1 MADGWFNANMLP
13 AFFFALIAGCC
24 FRHWGENVM
33 RHLAELE
40 KFFSFRLRAS
50 PACILA
56 RRRYGGDRNM
66 NSFLETAILPG
77 EVVSAHNTLTAD
89 ALVRGEGDLG
99 LLAISNRH
107 NESVARVIRQNL
119 Q

>member
-1 MADGWFNANMLP
+1 MYSL
-13 AFFFALIAGCC
+13 
-24 FRHWGENVM
+24 
-33 RHLAELE
+33 LE
-40 KFFSFRLRAS
+40 A
-50 PACILA
+50 
-56 RRRYGGDRNM
+56 
-66 NSFLETAILPG
+66 AILPG

>member
-40 KFFSFRLRAS
+40 KFFSFSRRAS
-50 PACILA
+50 PGLHRGAEAIGWKQDMYSL
-56 RRRYGGDRNM
+56 
-66 NSFLETAILPG
+66 LEAAILPG